1 MTSLVLKRATDVVR
15 KVVEGEV
22 VEEPTLRVLSLGAG
36 VQSTTLFILSAIGVL
51 PKLDYAIFADTGAE
65 PQEVYDHLDRL
76 EREVAI
82 PAGIPIIRVQYGD
95 LEQHLFDPNR
105 MSTIPAYTAT
115 EWRSVQQV
123 AAWKPCAGD
132 MEASSAVEGD
142 LFAAVEASAAPCGWA
157 RFRALSEKRDW
168 KVGSARRDW
177 KALFAQGDGEM
188 GALEV
193 ATLGRLGER
202 VTREQLFLEVYG
214 EDFRPDLEFVTAE
227 MNPSVLVVQALEELG
242 MDRLPAPCPRCD
254 NQGRLPVAWQMVQER
269 DLGMIQRRCTQKYKL
284 RVIMEQVR
292 LLLGAKAGREL
303 PCPHCEGSGQRVA
316 PWRAKRGETEIGEC
330 SVCFGLGT
338 LSRVGQPPKGR
349 WVEQWV
355 GFSTDEMDRVSD
367 RMDSRYSKTRHPL
380 LELKMSRAQCR
391 AFLASRGWASTPKS
405 ACYFCPY
412 RSNASWRRMRDTNPA
427 EWQRAVEFDRKYRTG
442 PGLDG
447 ERFLHISALP
457 LDEAPIDRIQ
467 RREFEQSDLL
477 DTVFEGELDLEYEQ
491 EDEVQGCSPFGCPS
505 GGQNGGLLTIQ
516 RRPAA

>member
-1 MTSLVLKRATDVVR
+1 MSSPALKSAIGVVR
-15 KVVEGEV
+15 EVVEGEV

-82 PAGIPIIRVQYGD
+82 PAGIPIIRVQYGN
-95 LEQHLFDPNR
+95 LETHLFDPNQ

-115 EWRSVQQV
+115 KWRTVKRV
-123 AAWKPCAGD
+123 VAWKLCGGD
-132 MEASSAVEGD
+132 AAADTAPPADGD
-142 LFAAVEASAAPCGWA
+142 LFAAVEASAAGCGWA
-157 RFRALSEKRDW
+157 RFRVLADQRKWRGLID
-168 KVGSARRDW
+168 
-177 KALFAQGDGEM
+177 
-188 GALEV
+188 
-193 ATLGRLGER
+193 
-202 VTREQLFLEVYG
+202 
-214 EDFRPDLEFVTAE
+214 DL
-227 MNPSVLVVQALEELG
+227 LVVASEEMIGIRGRRWVRPRTLEELEAKASERPDYG
-242 MDRLPAPCPRCD
+242 PEENYEPTPEANVVAAMKRLNMTVLPDACSRCEGA
-254 NQGRLPVAWQMVQER
+254 GRVPVAWQMVQER

-292 LLLGAKAGREL
+292 LLLGAKVGRER
-303 PCPHCEGSGQRVA
+303 PCPHCKGSGQRVA

-330 SVCFGLGT
+330 SVCFGIGT

-349 WVEQWV
+349 WAEQWV

-380 LELKMSRAQCR
+380 LELGMPRAQCR

-427 EWQRAVEFDRKYRTG
+427 EWQRAIAFDRRYRIG
-442 PGLDG
+442 PGMDG
-447 ERFLHISALP
+447 QRFLHISAVP
-457 LDEAPIDRIQ
+457 LDEAPIDRVQ

-491 EDEVQGCSPFGCPS
+491 EDEAQGCSPFGCPS
-505 GGQNGGLLTIQ
+505 GGQNGGLFTIQ